1 MVMASV
7 EKSQPKTLKRGA
19 GAAKATA
26 GRAGKALRKEKQVK
40 KQESTHHA
48 GEIHDGES
56 RCPHVRRTNKKVD
69 HQTGCTEDG
78 KSGG

>member
-1 MVMASV
+1 MEKRKRDLQMVMASA

-40 KQESTHHA
+40 KQASTMREKFMMKNRDA
-48 GEIHDGES
+48 
-56 RCPHVRRTNKKVD
+56 RTCVAQIKK
-69 HQTGCTEDG
+69 
-78 KSGG
+78 